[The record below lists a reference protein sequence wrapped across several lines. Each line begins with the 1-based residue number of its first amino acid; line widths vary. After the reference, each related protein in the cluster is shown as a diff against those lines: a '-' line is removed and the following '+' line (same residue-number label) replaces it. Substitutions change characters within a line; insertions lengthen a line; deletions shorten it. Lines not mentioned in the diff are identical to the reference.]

1 MVSLEAKSN
10 NAQYKYH
17 TTASLLSW
25 ISPTT
30 TSCSTMSPP
39 RRLPRTSSR
48 SYFGINN
55 TWNTHSTTWRRG
67 FITSKDSRAS
77 QAVETEI
84 GTPVL
89 LAHDTPGFPTRLQK
103 NAGWKPSF
111 FTFFLNFHYLLDA
124 GCSAW
129 VVRSLR
135 EGRTYREGGLRRPAR
150 SMWTSAQR
158 LTMRRSWQ

>member
-103 NAGWKPSF
+103 NAG
-111 FTFFLNFHYLLDA
+111 
-124 GCSAW
+124 CSAW